1 MKDSTTYVAL
11 DTHKKEHTVGL
22 LLPRQE
28 EPETWTIRNTKR
40 DVRRMVR
47 RIFRRA
53 PGPVKFCYE
62 AGVCGFALQRQIEAE
77 GADCE
82 VIAPS
87 LVPVKPGERIKTD
100 RRDARKLVKMLRAG
114 MLTEVCPPTE
124 EEESVR
130 DLCRCREAAQ
140 QDLVRVRH
148 QLSKFLFRRGWIY
161 QAGRQWTQKHLRWVA
176 GIRFDR
182 PRDQQLLSEYLLELQ
197 HRQERAASLTRA
209 VEEAAGDCP
218 WTKQVGWLRCFRGI
232 DTITALTILSELHG
246 VGRFDSPRQLMSY
259 LGLTPSE
266 ESSGEKDRKGAITK
280 AGNGRVRRVLMEASW
295 HQAKA
300 PGVSRALRK
309 RREGQP
315 AWVIEV
321 ADRAM
326 RRLHDRY
333 WRLVQRGK
341 VPTKAATAICREFSG
356 FLWAVLYLEERA
368 VERRA
373 IPRRGDRQDGRGKE
387 ASAKRVTAR
396 EFFES
401 KKPQAVK
408 A

>member
-1 MKDSTTYVAL
+1 MKDSTTHVAL
-11 DTHKKEHTVGL
+11 DTHKKEHKVAL
-22 LLPRQE
+22 LLPEHE
-28 EPETWTIRNTKR
+28 EPEVWTIRNTKR

-47 RIFRRA
+47 RIIRGA

-62 AGVCGFALQRQIEAE
+62 AGVCGFALQRQIEAD
-77 GADCE
+77 GAECE

-87 LVPVKPGERIKTD
+87 LVPVKPGQRIKTD
-100 RRDARKLVKMLRAG
+100 RRDACKLVKMFQAG

-130 DLCRCREAAQ
+130 DLCRCREGAQ
-140 QDLVRVRH
+140 QDLMRIRH
-148 QLSKFLFRRGWIY
+148 QLWKFLFRRGWIY
-161 QAGRQWTQKHLRWVA
+161 QAGRQWTQKHLQWVA

-182 PRDQQLLSEYLLELQ
+182 PRDRQLLSAYLWELE

-209 VEEAAGDCP
+209 VEEAAADCP
-218 WTKQVGWLRCFRGI
+218 WRKQVGWLRCFRGI

-259 LGLTPSE
+259 LGLTPAE
-266 ESSGEKDRKGAITK
+266 DSSGEKDRKGAITK
-280 AGNGRVRRVLMEASW
+280 AGNRRVRRVLMEASW
-295 HQAKA
+295 HQAKT
-300 PGVSRALRK
+300 PRVSGGLAK

-315 AWVIEV
+315 AWVIEM

-326 RRLHDRY
+326 KRLHDRY
-333 WRLVQRGK
+333 WRLVHRGK
-341 VPTKAATAICREFSG
+341 LPTKAATAVCREFSG
-356 FLWAVLYLEERA
+356 FLWAVLYLEDRA

-373 IPRRGDRQDGRGKE
+373 IPRRGDRANG
-387 ASAKRVTAR
+387 SAKEPSPDRMTAR
-396 EFFES
+396 EFFRSE
-401 KKPQAVK
+401 KLQAVE